1 MEQPEESESRATL
14 SCLGSEASLVEGRQR
29 VTSRS
34 CKFVLHEASP
44 PCSEVLR
51 TWWSCCFHKHCHLS
65 LSWHTQ
71 LCLRG
76 TERKEALASFL
87 QKEHS
92 CFLHIGKH
100 LLLTAIFIVISIYN
114 KNSNIA
120 ETSGDGLCEGG
131 NPSKNSLN
139 GNKMPELAFSLVRLQ
154 MRCWI

>member
-1 MEQPEESESRATL
+1 MVLLL
-14 SCLGSEASLVEGRQR
+14 SQALSFVTVLTYTALLEG
-29 VTSRS
+29 
-34 CKFVLHEASP
+34 
-44 PCSEVLR
+44 
-51 TWWSCCFHKHCHLS
+51 
-65 LSWHTQ
+65 HT
-71 LCLRG
+71 
-76 TERKEALASFL
+76 LASFL

-154 MRCWI
+154 MRC